1 MDRNETGFSGRRR
14 RCQGALAMA
23 LFLIASLPAQAQPVP
38 VRVAVFDFELVDS
51 SLQAELEGEQ
61 PEDLARLELVQA
73 ELVQQLEAA
82 EQYELVATDPAAE
95 AIAAA
100 GYLHG
105 CNGCEAPI
113 AAELG
118 ADLAL
123 IGWVQKVSN
132 LILNLNV
139 GIRDAETG
147 NKVFA
152 ASVDIRGNTDESW
165 RHGIRY
171 LVKRRMFNDNSKIER
186 N

>member
-1 MDRNETGFSGRRR
+1 
-14 RCQGALAMA
+14 MA

-132 LILNLNV
+132 MIININV
-139 GIRDAETG
+139 GMRDATSRER
-147 NKVFA
+147 VFS
-152 ASVDIRGNTDESW
+152 ASVDIRGNTDEAW
-165 RHGIRY
+165 LRGIRY
-171 LVKRRMFNDNSKIER
+171 LLEHRLFAAETSPLR
-186 N
+186 